1 MRLQIDQGKLNKVC
15 EENAISYLALFGS
28 HARGDESKDSDIDL
42 LVDYTTSKSMFD
54 HVRIQRKLKEVLGKD
69 VDLVTKR
76 SLSPYISDYVNQD
89 LKVLYAKR

>member
-1 MRLQIDQGKLNKVC
+1 MKLQIDQNKLNKVC

-28 HARGDESKDSDIDL
+28 HARGEETKDSDIDL

-54 HVRIQRKLKEVLGKD
+54 HVRTQRSLAKALGRE

-76 SLSPYISDYVNQD
+76 SLSPYINDYVNQD